1 MSATAGVESSARI
14 GEGVELAYRATGE
27 GPPLLM
33 IMGTSGSYGLWGD
46 LVPLLAES
54 HRVIAYDA
62 RGLGGSSRGS
72 VRISMA
78 QLADDALA
86 LMDALSIE
94 QADVLGWSLGS
105 ATAQELALAA
115 PERVASLVLY
125 GTWARTDGFQRA
137 VLAALSAPWRAG
149 DLGGA
154 FAALGLAFSPELQ
167 NSPDFEPLMESL
179 VAFFPS
185 TPEQIAATVEQWD
198 ADLAHDTADRLGRI
212 TAPTLVIAGEQ
223 DLLTP
228 QWQGR
233 KVADAIPGAEFK
245 LMTGP
250 GSSHAAHM
258 ERPEEF
264 NDAVTEFLERSP
276 LL

>member
-14 GEGVELAYRATGE
+14 GDGVELAYRTTGD

-46 LVPLLAES
+46 LVPVLAES
-54 HRVIAYDA
+54 HRVVVYDA

-72 VRISMA
+72 ARISMA

-94 QADVLGWSLGS
+94 RADVIGWSLGS

-115 PERVASLVLY
+115 PERVGAMVLY
-125 GTWARTDGFQRA
+125 GTWARTDGFGRA
-137 VLAALSAPWRAG
+137 MLAALSAPWRAG
-149 DLGGA
+149 DLGSA

-167 NSPDFEPLMESL
+167 DSPEFEPMMESM
-179 VAFFPS
+179 VPMFPS
-185 TPEQIAATVEQWD
+185 TPEQMATTVEQWD
-198 ADLAHDTADRLGRI
+198 ADLAHDTADRLGQI
-212 TAPTLVIAGEQ
+212 EAPTLVIVGEQ

-228 QWQGR
+228 PWQGR
-233 KVADAIPGAEFK
+233 KVAEAIPGADFH
-245 LMTGP
+245 LITGP
-250 GSSHAAHM
+250 GSSHAAHI
-258 ERPEEF
+258 ERPDEF

-276 LL
+276 LQ